1 MVNNSLVVIRCSY
14 QFVVLRLITGANKM
28 KLANEKGLPLK
39 EVKILINVENDAFY
53 PAVNDE
59 VARIL
64 IKLAKKIEQREIDY
78 YESIKDI
85 NGNPVG
91 KIEFY

>member
-1 MVNNSLVVIRCSY
+1 MEKIR
-14 QFVVLRLITGANKM
+14 I
-28 KLANEKGLPLK
+28 K
-39 EVKILINVENDAFY
+39 EVKIIINVENDAFY

-64 IKLAKKIEQREIDY
+64 IKLAKKIEQREIDFD
-78 YESIKDI
+78 ESKSIKDI
-85 NGNPVG
+85 NGNTVG